1 MKCRCW
7 PVTDS
12 RDRKAIDARREMWL
26 DMNLHMKVTTEM
38 NDIINRHIARTMTDL
53 EEAGC
58 PVVFKNAVKSNL
70 QWLRSDL
77 NEMNR
82 GERHERPDNH

>member
-1 MKCRCW
+1 MK
-7 PVTDS
+7 
-12 RDRKAIDARREMWL
+12 A
-26 DMNLHMKVTTEM
+26 MKEM
-38 NDIINRHIARTMTDL
+38 NEIINRHIARTMTEL

-77 NEMNR
+77 NKMN
-82 GERHERPDNH
+82 GDERHERADNA